1 MINIKNKHYG
11 FSLIE
16 ISIVLSIV
24 GILMGFTLKGRGLI
38 EMAKVRSV
46 ISQIENYRSAIQ
58 IFTEK
63 YGGRPGDIAD
73 ATDLFNADENGRM
86 DGRISSIED
95 IKRFWNHLVKS
106 GEITVNTK
114 AGVPTTKLGG
124 VLLVTQQGGQ
134 YWLVLCREDST
145 YEKFYGFL
153 SENTAKNI
161 ERSMDNGDINSG
173 DVVAIK
179 SENAFYMMFKI

>member
-1 MINIKNKHYG
+1 MIGIKKKNHG

-46 ISQIENYRSAIQ
+46 VSQIENYRSAIQ

-73 ATDLFNADENGRM
+73 AKELFNADEDGRM
-86 DGRISSIED
+86 DGRITSEDD

-106 GEITVNTK
+106 GAITVSNK
-114 AGVPTTKLGG
+114 GDFPTTKLGG
-124 VLLVTQQGGQ
+124 ILLVTQREGQ
-134 YWLVLCREDST
+134 YWLVLCGEKST
-145 YEKFYGFL
+145 HQKFNGFL
-153 SENTAKNI
+153 TEDIAKSI

-173 DVVAIK
+173 DVIASK
-179 SENAFYMMFKI
+179 TDSMFYLMFRI

>member
-1 MINIKNKHYG
+1 MIHIKNNHYG
-11 FSLIE
+11 FSLLE

-46 ISQIENYRSAIQ
+46 ISQIENYKSAIQ

-73 ATDLFNADENGRM
+73 ATDLFNADENGHM
-86 DGRISSIED
+86 NGNIASIED
-95 IKRFWNHLVKS
+95 VKRFWNHLVKS
-106 GEITVNTK
+106 GEITVNNK
-114 AGVPTTKLGG
+114 SGFPTTKLGG
-124 VLLVTQQGGQ
+124 ILLVTKQNGE

-145 YEKFYGFL
+145 YNNFHGFL
-153 SENTAKNI
+153 SENAAKSI

-173 DVVAIK
+173 DVIAIK